1 MTITVA
7 ENGKTIQIS
16 DKEGASLLELLRS
29 HGIYVSAAC
38 GGKGTCGKCKVQMLS
53 GATKIGEMD
62 RNHLSE
68 EELEAGWRLACTAYP
83 KDDCWVK
90 LGRSDESGFEAVAE
104 HSRDGE
110 RKNLIGG
117 RPGKVPIISDII
129 DAEAATEATATVA
142 SGYDIAID
150 IGTTT
155 IAMELIEGSTGEGLH
170 TVTSV
175 NHQRA
180 FGADVISRI
189 RAANEG
195 HGEELRESIRRD
207 LLEGIRRLLKE
218 SGTAGG
224 SVRRIAIAGNTTMG
238 HLLMGYSCET
248 LGAYPFTPVNI
259 GIIRTTVLEL
269 LGGQA
274 AAKSISEG
282 AGESAASNIL
292 DPATDVILLPGIT
305 TYVGADIAAGML
317 ACDFDRREKP
327 CLLIDLG
334 TNGEMAVGNRERILV
349 TSTAAGPAFEG
360 GNISCGMG
368 SVPGAISHVEI
379 DDAAVGEPG
388 VRLQTSEETKDCS
401 RGSDESGVR
410 FQTIGGQ
417 PPIGLCGTGVIETT
431 YELVKVG
438 FVDETGILEENYFED
453 GFELARTPEGRP
465 IVFTQKDVREMQL
478 AKSAVR
484 AGLETLLKR
493 YGITYE
499 DVERVFLA
507 GGFGYKAN
515 LEKMVGIGML
525 PEELRAKTTAIGN
538 ASLAGAALYLTT
550 SDAEERLKKLVEIS
564 TEVEL
569 SSDRDFNDFYMEYM
583 FF

>member
-53 GATKIGEMD
+53 GATEIGETD
-62 RNHLSE
+62 RRLLSE
-68 EELEAGWRLACTAYP
+68 EELEAGWRLACMAYP
-83 KDDCWVK
+83 KDDCYVK

-110 RKNLIGG
+110 RKRLAGD
-117 RPGKVPIISDII
+117 RTGKAPIISDITE
-129 DAEAATEATATVA
+129 AEATTEAATDDAVTVA

-155 IAMELIEGSTGEGLH
+155 IAMELIERSTGEVLH

-195 HGEELRESIRRD
+195 HGEELRESVRRD

-248 LGAYPFTPVNI
+248 LGVYPFTPVNI

-274 AAKSISEG
+274 AAESISED
-282 AGESAASNIL
+282 AGENAASNIL
-292 DPATDVILLPGIT
+292 DSATDVILLPGIT

-368 SVPGAISHVEI
+368 SVPGAICHVEI
-379 DDAAVGEPG
+379 NDAVVGEP
-388 VRLQTSEETKDCS
+388 
-401 RGSDESGVR
+401 GVR

-431 YELVKVG
+431 YELVKAG
-438 FVDETGILEENYFED
+438 FVDETGMLEENYFED
-453 GFELARTPEGRP
+453 GFELAGTPEGRR
-465 IVFTQKDVREMQL
+465 IIFTQKDVREMQL

-499 DVERVFLA
+499 NIDRVFLA
-507 GGFGYKAN
+507 GGFGYKAD
-515 LEKMVGIGML
+515 LEKMAGIGML
-525 PEELRAKTTAIGN
+525 PEELRAKTIAIGN
-538 ASLAGAALYLTT
+538 ASLAGAAQYLAT